1 MRILNLIVLLSLLC
15 PVLFAGEAEE
25 WPENA
30 VPVAGETVSALPAS
44 GLPDIDSPP
53 HPVFEKAEGRMLSV
67 EEFSPDTLREEEAG
81 REKMPVVA
89 YRFNPKHL
97 ILPASL
103 ITVGAVGTAI
113 DGMND
118 FHLFHRKDSVKRI
131 HVDDY
136 MEWGMLGWVFVCDL
150 MGKEKHT
157 WVDQLCLVAI
167 AEGLNAAMTRTLKH
181 TVGETRPDGRPY
193 SFPSG
198 HTANAF
204 LGAHIAYKEFKESS
218 PVLAY
223 SGYALAAF
231 VAGSRLY
238 NNRHWVADVVAGAG
252 FGILSVELAYGLY
265 FPIRNAIARKV
276 NHNQAKRWVVVP
288 SIGAEGGGL
297 YVSYSF

>member
-1 MRILNLIVLLSLLC
+1 MRIFNWIVLLSLLC
-15 PVLFAGEAEE
+15 PALFAGASEA
-25 WPENA
+25 WPENGVHA
-30 VPVAGETVSALPAS
+30 AGETVSALPAPTWPAID
-44 GLPDIDSPP
+44 LPSL
-53 HPVFEKAEGRMLSV
+53 PVFERARDAMLPV
-67 EEFSPDTLREEEAG
+67 EADESDTLRMEDAVG
-81 REKMPVVA
+81 EKMPVIA

-150 MGKEKHT
+150 MGKEKHS
-157 WVDQLCLVAI
+157 WVDQFCLLAV
-167 AEGLNAAMTRTLKH
+167 AEGLNAAMTRTLKY
-181 TVGETRPDGRPY
+181 TVKETRPDGRPY

-198 HTANAF
+198 HTSNAF
-204 LGAHIAYKEFKESS
+204 LGAHLAYKEFKDSS

-223 SGYALAAF
+223 SGYVLAAF

-265 FPIRNAIARKV
+265 FPLRNAIARKV
-276 NHNQAKRWVVVP
+276 NRRQANRWVVVP
-288 SIGAEGGGL
+288 SISTTGGGL
-297 YVSYSF
+297 YLSYSF